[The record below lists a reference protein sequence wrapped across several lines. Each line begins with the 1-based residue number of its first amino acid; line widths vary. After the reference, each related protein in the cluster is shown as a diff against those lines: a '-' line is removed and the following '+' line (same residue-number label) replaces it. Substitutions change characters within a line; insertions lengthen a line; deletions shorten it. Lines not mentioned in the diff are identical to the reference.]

1 MKRRKHRTGL
11 WLGLGLA
18 LIAGALFL
26 SEACAKKGKDASD
39 KAHLSIGVMPSV
51 DYLPIAIAEEQ
62 GFFSMPIE
70 IVRLA
75 SPMERDAAL
84 QPGAVDA
91 SVTAYTLID
100 YATERSLVDA
110 HGKPFAYTR
119 VEVQKIPIRL
129 EMLSSGELDA
139 AILPEPFATIGQSK
153 GLVAIDVP
161 RGLTVGITGLLFQRS
176 ALTSKEEAVR
186 SFVSGYNQAIDYMQ
200 SHPRSEWA
208 GALEKLLGVPKEL
221 AMRIPLPTYT
231 KVTAPQTE
239 DLTPILEWMKE
250 KGLVPSTYTAEGL
263 ITALPVQ

>member
-1 MKRRKHRTGL
+1 M
-11 WLGLGLA
+11 
-18 LIAGALFL
+18 
-26 SEACAKKGKDASD
+26 
-39 KAHLSIGVMPSV
+39 
-51 DYLPIAIAEEQ
+51 
-62 GFFSMPIE
+62 
-70 IVRLA
+70 
-75 SPMERDAAL
+75 
-84 QPGAVDA
+84 
-91 SVTAYTLID
+91 
-100 YATERSLVDA
+100 DA
-110 HGKPFAYTR
+110 HSKPFAYTR

-129 EMLSSGELDA
+129 EMLRSGELDA
-139 AILPEPFATIGQSK
+139 AILPEPFATIGESK

-231 KVTAPQTE
+231 KVTAPQAD